1 MKIMFV
7 SAEVAPFSKV
17 GGLAD
22 VVGSLP
28 KVLEKMGHE
37 VAIFTPLHGCIDQN
51 KYDIKEI
58 ENSKLTID
66 YSYGQYYFNLKMTK
80 LPNTK
85 NVNVFF
91 LDNSKYFAPFHEV
104 YPRYIDTRY
113 EHERFIAFSHA
124 AIEYAKLLNFK
135 PDIIHSNDWHTAM
148 IPVYMKVNYKNDPF
162 FKDTKNFFSIHNI
175 AYQGQWF
182 DDLLYFA
189 QLDHKDVW
197 NCWGLEHFGMLNWMK
212 GAINYSDKIVV
223 VSPNYVNEIK
233 TYEGGQGLDWT
244 LNHNAHKLLGI
255 LNGVDYSIYNPQTDS
270 HIVKNYDLQSL
281 ENKKINKKAILEEF
295 GLEPNSE
302 NVENKPL
309 IAVVSRLVE
318 QKGFDLFGPVCEEL
332 KTLNANFIILGTGA
346 QHYEDMFRYLNDS
359 SSNIRAKI
367 DFCADLSNRMY
378 AGADMFLMPSAF
390 EPCGLSQLI
399 SLKYGTVPIVRATG
413 GLEDTITGYPLEN
426 GNGFKFWN
434 YSPYAMID
442 CIRYAMDIYK
452 DKQDWK
458 KIMQNAMQ
466 ADFSW
471 DKSAEKYIE
480 AYKQSLEAAC

>member
-37 VAIFTPLHGCIDQN
+37 VAVFTPLHGCIDQS
-51 KYDIKEI
+51 KYGITEL

-66 YSYGQYYFNLKMTK
+66 YSYGQYYFNLKMAK
-80 LPNTK
+80 LPGTK

-104 YPRYIDTRY
+104 YPKNIDTRY

-124 AIEYAKLLNFK
+124 AIEYARLLNFK

-148 IPVYMKVNYKNDPF
+148 IPVYMKVNYKDDPF
-162 FKDTKNFFSIHNI
+162 FKNTKNFFSIHNI

-189 QLDHKDVW
+189 QIDHKYVW

-212 GAINYSDKIVV
+212 GAINYSDRVIV
-223 VSPNYVNEIK
+223 VSPNYANEIK
-233 TYEGGQGLDWT
+233 TYEGGKGLDWT
-244 LNHNAHKLLGI
+244 LNHNAHKLIGI
-255 LNGVDYSIYNPQTDS
+255 LNGVDYSVYNPETDKN
-270 HIVKNYDLQSL
+270 IAKNYDINHT
-281 ENKKINKKAILEEF
+281 ENKEANKKAVLKEF
-295 GLEPNSE
+295 GLPYEE
-302 NVENKPL
+302 GCEKDKPL

-332 KTLNANFIILGTGA
+332 KSLPANFVILGTGA
-346 QHYEDMFRYLNDS
+346 QYYEDMFRYLS
-359 SSNIRAKI
+359 STSSNIRARLE
-367 DFCADLSNRMY
+367 FSAELGNLMY

-399 SLKYGTVPIVRATG
+399 ALKYGAVPIVRATG
-413 GLEDTITGYPLEN
+413 GLEDTIIGYPMDK
-426 GNGFKFWN
+426 GDGFKFWN
-434 YSPYAMID
+434 YSPYAMMD
-442 CIRYAMDIYK
+442 CIRYALDIFK
-452 DKQDWK
+452 DKKDWHQLVK
-458 KIMQNAMQ
+458 NAMS

-471 DKSAEKYIE
+471 DKSAQKYVE
-480 AYKQSLEAAC
+480 AYKDALNS

>member
-37 VAIFTPLHGCIDQN
+37 VAIFTPLHGCIDQE
-51 KYDIKEI
+51 KYGI
-58 ENSKLTID
+58 EELETSKLTID
-66 YSYGQYYFNLKMTK
+66 YSFGQYFFNLKMAK
-80 LPNTK
+80 LPGTK

-91 LDNSKYFAPFHEV
+91 LDNSKYFAPFNSV
-104 YPRYIDTRY
+104 YPRGIDARY

-124 AIEYAKLLNFK
+124 AIEYARKLNFK

-148 IPVYMKVNYKNDPF
+148 IPVYMKVNYKTDPF

-189 QLDHKDVW
+189 QLDHSEVW
-197 NCWGLEHFGMLNWMK
+197 QFRGVEHFGMLNWMK

-223 VSPNYVNEIK
+223 VSPNYAKEIK

-244 LNHNAHKLLGI
+244 LNENSDKLLGI
-255 LNGVDYSIYNPQTDS
+255 LNGVDYSVYNPESD
-270 HIVKNYDLQSL
+270 KSL
-281 ENKKINKKAILEEF
+281 PANFSINNLKIKEECKKAVLKEF
-295 GLEPNSE
+295 GLPYKKD
-302 NVENKPL
+302 KPL
-309 IAVVSRLVE
+309 IAVVSRLVD

-332 KTLNANFIILGTGA
+332 KQLDAQFVLLGTGA
-346 QHYEDMFRYLNDS
+346 EYYEDMFKYLSES
-359 SSNIRAKI
+359 SSNIRARLE
-367 DFCADLSNRMY
+367 FSAELSNLMY

-399 SLKYGTVPIVRATG
+399 SLKYGTIPIVRATG
-413 GLEDTITGYPLEN
+413 GLDDTITGYPMEG

-434 YSPYAMID
+434 YSPYAMMD
-442 CIRYAMDIYK
+442 CIKYALDIYK
-452 DKQDWK
+452 DKKDWSQ
-458 KIMQNAMQ
+458 IVHNAMS

-471 DKSAEKYIE
+471 DKSAQKYVN
-480 AYKQSLEAAC
+480 AYKEELS

>member
-22 VVGSLP
+22 VMGSLP

-37 VAIFTPLHGCIDQN
+37 VAIFTPLHGCIDQT
-51 KYDIKEI
+51 KYNIQEI
-58 ENSKLTID
+58 PNSKLTID
-66 YSYGQYYFNLKMTK
+66 YSYGQYFFNLKMAK
-80 LPNTK
+80 LPDTNI
-85 NVNVFF
+85 NVFF
-91 LDNSKYFAPFHEV
+91 LDNSKYFAPFDEI
-104 YPRYIDTRY
+104 YPRCIDTRY

-124 AIEYAKLLNFK
+124 SIEYARLLNFK

-148 IPVYMKVNYKNDPF
+148 IPVYMKVNYKDDPF
-162 FKDTKNFFSIHNI
+162 FKGTKNFFSIHNI

-189 QLDHKDVW
+189 QLDHQKVW

-223 VSPNYVNEIK
+223 VSPKYAEEIK
-233 TYEGGQGLDWT
+233 TYEGGHGLDWT
-244 LNHNAHKLLGI
+244 LNHNSDKLLGI
-255 LNGVDYSIYNPQTDS
+255 LNGVDYSVYNPAMDKY
-270 HIVKNYDLQSL
+270 IEKNYDIKHI
-281 ENKKINKKAILEEF
+281 EYKEANKKAVLEKF
-295 GLEPNSE
+295 GLPY
-302 NVENKPL
+302 VEGKPL

-318 QKGFDLFGPVCEEL
+318 QKGFDLFSPVCEEL
-332 KTLNANFIILGTGA
+332 KALDAQFIILGTGA
-346 QHYEDMFRYLNDS
+346 KHYEDMLRYLNITS
-359 SSNIRAKI
+359 TNIRAKI
-367 DFCADLSNRMY
+367 EFSAQLSNLMY

-413 GLEDTITGYPLEN
+413 GLEDTITGYPMEN

-434 YSPYAMID
+434 YSSDAMMD
-442 CIRYAMDIYK
+442 CIRYALRIYK
-452 DKQDWK
+452 DKKDWSQIVK
-458 KIMQNAMQ
+458 NAMK

-471 DKSAEKYIE
+471 DKSAQKYVD
-480 AYKQSLEAAC
+480 AYSEN

>member
-37 VAIFTPLHGCIDQN
+37 VAVFTPLHGCIDQS
-51 KYDIKEI
+51 KYGITEL

-66 YSYGQYYFNLKMTK
+66 YSYGQYYFNLKMAK
-80 LPNTK
+80 LPGTK

-104 YPRYIDTRY
+104 YPKNIDTRY

-124 AIEYAKLLNFK
+124 AIEYARLLNFK

-148 IPVYMKVNYKNDPF
+148 IPVYMKVNYKDDPF
-162 FKDTKNFFSIHNI
+162 FKNTKNFFSIHNI

-189 QLDHKDVW
+189 QIDHKYVW

-212 GAINYSDKIVV
+212 GAINYSDRVIV
-223 VSPNYVNEIK
+223 VSPNYANEIK
-233 TYEGGQGLDWT
+233 TYEGGKGLDWT
-244 LNHNAHKLLGI
+244 LNHNAHKLIGI
-255 LNGVDYSIYNPQTDS
+255 LNGVDYSVYNPETDKN
-270 HIVKNYDLQSL
+270 IAKNYDINHT
-281 ENKKINKKAILEEF
+281 ENKEANKKAVLKEF
-295 GLEPNSE
+295 GLPYEE
-302 NVENKPL
+302 GCEKDKPL

-332 KTLNANFIILGTGA
+332 KSLPANFVILGTGA
-346 QHYEDMFRYLNDS
+346 QYYEDMFRYLS
-359 SSNIRAKI
+359 STSSNIRARLE
-367 DFCADLSNRMY
+367 FSAELGNLMY

-399 SLKYGTVPIVRATG
+399 ALKYGAVPIVRATG
-413 GLEDTITGYPLEN
+413 GLEDTIIGYPMDK
-426 GNGFKFWN
+426 GDGFKFWN
-434 YSPYAMID
+434 YSPYAMMD
-442 CIRYAMDIYK
+442 CIRYALDIFK
-452 DKQDWK
+452 DKKDWQQLVK
-458 KIMQNAMQ
+458 NAMS

-471 DKSAEKYIE
+471 DKSAQKYVE
-480 AYKQSLEAAC
+480 AYKDALNS

>member
-28 KVLEKMGHE
+28 KFLEKMGHE
-37 VAIFTPLHGCIDQN
+37 VAVFTPLHGCIDRE
-51 KYDIKEI
+51 KYGIKEL

-66 YSYGQYYFNLKMTK
+66 YSYGQYFFNLKMAKMPGTE
-80 LPNTK
+80 

-104 YPRYIDTRY
+104 YPRGIDTRY

-124 AIEYAKLLNFK
+124 AIEYARLLNFK

-148 IPVYMKVNYKNDPF
+148 IPIYMKVNYKNDPF
-162 FKDTKNFFSIHNI
+162 FKDTKNFYSIHNI

-189 QLDHKDVW
+189 QLDHKEVW
-197 NCWGLEHFGMLNWMK
+197 NCWGVEHFGMLNWMK

-223 VSPNYVNEIK
+223 VSPNYAEEIK

-255 LNGVDYSIYNPQTDS
+255 LNGVDYSVFNPAADKN
-270 HIVKNYDLQSL
+270 IEKNYDLKHIKDK
-281 ENKKINKKAILEEF
+281 EEDKKAVLEEF
-295 GLEPNSE
+295 GLTY
-302 NVENKPL
+302 KKDRPL

-332 KTLNANFIILGTGA
+332 KNLDADFIILGTGA
-346 QHYEDMFRYLNDS
+346 EYYEDMLRYLNDT

-367 DFCADLSNRMY
+367 DFCASLSNKMY

-413 GLEDTITGYPLEN
+413 GLEDTITGYPLEK

-434 YSPYAMID
+434 YSPYAMMD
-442 CIRYAMDIYK
+442 CIRYALGVYK
-452 DKQDWK
+452 DKKEWS
-458 KIMQNAMQ
+458 KIVENAMK

-471 DKSAEKYIE
+471 DKSAQKYVD
-480 AYKQSLEAAC
+480 AYKDAISN

>member
-37 VAIFTPLHGCIDQN
+37 VAIFTPLHGCIDQK
-51 KYDIKEI
+51 KYNIHEI
-58 ENSKLTID
+58 PNSKLTID
-66 YSYGQYYFNLKMTK
+66 YSYGQYYFNLKMAK
-80 LPNTK
+80 LPDTNI
-85 NVNVFF
+85 NVFF
-91 LDNSKYFAPFHEV
+91 LDNSKYFAPFNEV

-124 AIEYAKLLNFK
+124 AIEYARLLNFK

-148 IPVYMKVNYKNDPF
+148 IPVYMKVNYKDDPF
-162 FKDTKNFFSIHNI
+162 FNKAKNFFSIHNI

-212 GAINYSDKIVV
+212 GAINYSDKVIV
-223 VSPNYVNEIK
+223 VSPKYAEEIK
-233 TYEGGQGLDWT
+233 TFEGGHGLDWT
-244 LNHNAHKLLGI
+244 LNHNSHKLLGI
-255 LNGVDYSIYNPQTDS
+255 LNGVDYSVYNPATDKT
-270 HIVKNYDLQSL
+270 IIKNYDVKHIA
-281 ENKKINKKAILEEF
+281 NKEECKKDILKEF
-295 GLEPNSE
+295 GLPYHKD
-302 NVENKPL
+302 KPL
-309 IAVVSRLVE
+309 IAIVSRMVE
-318 QKGFDLFGPVCEEL
+318 QKGFDLLGPVCEEL
-332 KTLNANFIILGTGA
+332 KGLDAQFIVLGTGA
-346 QHYEDMFRYLNDS
+346 QHYEDMFRYLDATS
-359 SSNIRAKI
+359 DNIRAKI
-367 DFCADLSNRMY
+367 EFSAGLSNKKY

-399 SLKYGTVPIVRATG
+399 ALKYGTIPIVRATG
-413 GLEDTITGYPLEN
+413 GLDDTIVGYPMEN
-426 GNGFKFWN
+426 GDGFKFWN
-434 YSPYAMID
+434 YSPYSMMD
-442 CIRYAMDIYK
+442 CIRYALDIFK
-452 DKQDWK
+452 DKKDWPVIVK
-458 KIMQNAMQ
+458 NAMN

-471 DKSAEKYIE
+471 DKSAEKYVQ
-480 AYKQSLEAAC
+480 AYKESLGSK

>member
-37 VAIFTPLHGCIDQN
+37 VAVFTPLHGCINQQ
-51 KYDIKEI
+51 KYGITEL

-66 YSYGQYYFNLKMTK
+66 YSYGQYYFNLKMAK
-80 LPNTK
+80 LPDTK

-91 LDNSKYFAPFHEV
+91 LDNSKYFAPFQEV
-104 YPRYIDTRY
+104 YPRNIDTRY

-162 FKDTKNFFSIHNI
+162 FENTKNFFSIHNI

-189 QLDHKDVW
+189 QIDHKDVW

-212 GAINYSDKIVV
+212 GAINYSDRVIV

-233 TYEGGQGLDWT
+233 TYEGGKGLDWT

-255 LNGVDYSIYNPQTDS
+255 LNGVDYSVYNPKTDKN
-270 HIVKNYDLQSL
+270 IVKNYDINHI
-281 ENKKINKKAILEEF
+281 ENKEVNKRAVLKEF
-295 GLEPNSE
+295 GLPYEE
-302 NVENKPL
+302 GYEKDKPL

-332 KTLNANFIILGTGA
+332 KGLYANFVVLGTGA
-346 QHYEDMFRYLNDS
+346 QHYEDMFRYLSNT
-359 SSNIRAKI
+359 SSNIRAKLE
-367 DFCADLSNRMY
+367 FSAELGNLMY

-399 SLKYGTVPIVRATG
+399 ALKYGAIPIVRATG
-413 GLEDTITGYPLEN
+413 GLEDTIIGYPMDN
-426 GNGFKFWN
+426 GDGFKFWN
-434 YSPYAMID
+434 YSPYAMMD
-442 CIRYAMDIYK
+442 CIRYALDIFK
-452 DKQDWK
+452 DKKDWQQLIK
-458 KIMQNAMQ
+458 NAMS

-471 DKSAEKYIE
+471 KKSAQKYVE
-480 AYKQSLEAAC
+480 AYEDALRN

>member
-37 VAIFTPLHGCIDQN
+37 VAVFTPLHGCIDQS
-51 KYDIKEI
+51 KYGITEL

-66 YSYGQYYFNLKMTK
+66 YSYGQYYFNLKMAK
-80 LPNTK
+80 LPGTK

-104 YPRYIDTRY
+104 YPKNIDTRY

-124 AIEYAKLLNFK
+124 AIEYARLLNFK

-148 IPVYMKVNYKNDPF
+148 IPVYMKVNYKDDPF
-162 FKDTKNFFSIHNI
+162 FKNTKNFFSIHNI

-189 QLDHKDVW
+189 QIDHKYVW

-212 GAINYSDKIVV
+212 GAINYSDRVIV
-223 VSPNYVNEIK
+223 VSPNYANEIK
-233 TYEGGQGLDWT
+233 TYEGGKGLDWT
-244 LNHNAHKLLGI
+244 LNHNAHKLIGI
-255 LNGVDYSIYNPQTDS
+255 LNGVDYSVYNPETDKN
-270 HIVKNYDLQSL
+270 IAKNYDINHT
-281 ENKKINKKAILEEF
+281 ENKEANKKAVLKEF
-295 GLEPNSE
+295 GLPYEE
-302 NVENKPL
+302 GCEKDKPL

-318 QKGFDLFGPVCEEL
+318 QYGFDLFGPVGEEL
-332 KTLNANFIILGTGA
+332 KSLPANFVILGTGA
-346 QHYEDMFRYLNDS
+346 QYYEDMFRYLS
-359 SSNIRAKI
+359 STSSNIRARLE
-367 DFCADLSNRMY
+367 FSAELGNLMY

-399 SLKYGTVPIVRATG
+399 ALKYGAVPIVRATG
-413 GLEDTITGYPLEN
+413 GLEDTIIGYPMDK
-426 GNGFKFWN
+426 GDGFKFWN
-434 YSPYAMID
+434 YSPYAMMD
-442 CIRYAMDIYK
+442 CIRYALDIFK
-452 DKQDWK
+452 DKKDWHQLVK
-458 KIMQNAMQ
+458 NAMS

-471 DKSAEKYIE
+471 DKSAQKYVE
-480 AYKQSLEAAC
+480 AYKDALNS

>member
-22 VVGSLP
+22 VMGSLP

-37 VAIFTPLHGCIDQN
+37 VAIFTPLHGCVNQE
-51 KYDIKEI
+51 KYGIQEVP
-58 ENSKLTID
+58 NSKMTID
-66 YSYGQYYFNLKMTK
+66 YSFGQYFFNLKMAK
-80 LPNTK
+80 LPDTNI
-85 NVNVFF
+85 NVFF

-104 YPRYIDTRY
+104 YPKGLDARY

-124 AIEYAKLLNFK
+124 AIEYARLLNFK

-148 IPVYMKVNYKNDPF
+148 IPIYMKVNYKNDPF
-162 FKDTKNFFSIHNI
+162 FEGTKNFFSIHNI

-189 QLDHKDVW
+189 QLDHNEVW
-197 NCWGLEHFGMLNWMK
+197 HYQGLEHFGMLNWMK

-223 VSPNYVNEIK
+223 VSPNYAKEIK

-255 LNGVDYSIYNPQTDS
+255 LNGVDYSVYNPESDKSLPETFSAKDT
-270 HIVKNYDLQSL
+270 KNKL
-281 ENKKINKKAILEEF
+281 KAKKAVLEKF
-295 GLEPNSE
+295 GLPFEE
-302 NVENKPL
+302 DKPL

-318 QKGFDLFGPVCEEL
+318 QKGFDLFGPVCEEMKKL
-332 KTLNANFIILGTGA
+332 DAQFIILGTGA
-346 QHYEDMFRYLNDS
+346 QYYEDMFKYLNDS
-359 SSNIRAKI
+359 STNIRAKLE
-367 DFCADLSNRMY
+367 FSAELSNLMY

-399 SLKYGTVPIVRATG
+399 SLKYGTIPIVRATG
-413 GLEDTITGYPLEN
+413 GLDDTIVGYPLEN
-426 GNGFKFWN
+426 GTGFKFWN
-434 YSPYAMID
+434 YSPYAMMD
-442 CIRYAMDIYK
+442 CIRYSLDIFK
-452 DKQDWK
+452 DKKDWAQLVK
-458 KIMQNAMQ
+458 NAMT

-471 DKSAEKYIE
+471 DKSAQKYVDAYEE
-480 AYKQSLEAAC
+480 AIRK

>member
-37 VAIFTPLHGCIDQN
+37 VAVFTPLHGCIDQS
-51 KYDIKEI
+51 KYGITEL

-66 YSYGQYYFNLKMTK
+66 YSYGQYYFNLKMAK
-80 LPNTK
+80 LPGTK

-104 YPRYIDTRY
+104 YPKNIDTRY

-124 AIEYAKLLNFK
+124 AIEYARLLNFK

-148 IPVYMKVNYKNDPF
+148 IPVYMKINYKDDPF
-162 FKDTKNFFSIHNI
+162 FKNTKNFFSIHNI

-189 QLDHKDVW
+189 QIDHKYVW

-212 GAINYSDKIVV
+212 GAINYSDRVIV
-223 VSPNYVNEIK
+223 VSPNYANEIK
-233 TYEGGQGLDWT
+233 TYEGGKGLDWT
-244 LNHNAHKLLGI
+244 LNHNAHKLIGI
-255 LNGVDYSIYNPQTDS
+255 LNGVDYSVYNPETDKN
-270 HIVKNYDLQSL
+270 IAKNYDINHT
-281 ENKKINKKAILEEF
+281 ENKEANKKAVLKEF
-295 GLEPNSE
+295 GLPYEE
-302 NVENKPL
+302 GCEKDKPL

-332 KTLNANFIILGTGA
+332 KSLPANFVILGTGA
-346 QHYEDMFRYLNDS
+346 QYYEDMFRYLS
-359 SSNIRAKI
+359 STSSNIRARLE
-367 DFCADLSNRMY
+367 FSAELGNLMY

-399 SLKYGTVPIVRATG
+399 ALKYGAVPIVRATG
-413 GLEDTITGYPLEN
+413 GLEDTIIGYPMDK
-426 GNGFKFWN
+426 GDGFKFWN
-434 YSPYAMID
+434 YSPYAMMD
-442 CIRYAMDIYK
+442 CIRYALDIFK
-452 DKQDWK
+452 DKKDWQQLVK
-458 KIMQNAMQ
+458 NAMS

-471 DKSAEKYIE
+471 DKSAQKYVE
-480 AYKQSLEAAC
+480 AYKDALNS